1 MTLLL
6 RLAFI
11 TLMAASLATGGGW
24 LGAGWIVGAVLALAG
39 AGLAQWLYHQG
50 VTRPLRVA
58 GSRIAALEQRNALA
72 QAFMDNAPV
81 VIAAKDKEGR
91 YLTANAEFERMH
103 RIGNDQL
110 RGKLDGELDIM
121 PSETARTVRA
131 NDLRVLESGETL
143 TYQVPMQ
150 SPRGWRQMETIKFP
164 LYGANRQVIGV
175 GLVAADVTEREV
187 TNEKFARVFHAS
199 PNWIVITRLADGVI
213 IDANEGFEHSSGHS
227 RQAAI
232 GQPVKTLNIWVNPQ
246 QRADIIERLLRDGRV
261 TDAKVQMRR
270 RDNEIRDFVA
280 NAALISLEGQINSH
294 AVWIAR
300 DVTEEQAVHGQF
312 VAAFRLSPDFMSIS
326 RAKDGRYVEV
336 NAAFERFTGYRRDE
350 VIGKT
355 SVEIGLWHDPAE
367 RVTLIAALE
376 RDTEV
381 RDFHVHLCNR
391 NGLVREGVGYAAV
404 FETRGER
411 YMIAMMRDVTD
422 AHLAERALR
431 ESEARFANLFEL
443 SPIPTSYSF
452 DTDNYTTHYRNAAF
466 EATFGYPR
474 NDAAGRSVG
483 ELGFWVHPQDAMR
496 ARQMRLDAL
505 PVDNWVVELRH
516 ADGRHLWAA
525 IFGRVI
531 VEPQRTILVTTV
543 FDITEQRHTQN
554 QVEEL
559 NVRLEDRVRERT
571 AQLQAANAELSL
583 ALQTL
588 EQARDRLVQSEKL
601 ASLGSLV
608 AGVAHELNTPI
619 GNGLTVASALDER
632 VRVFA
637 DAARRPMQRSTME
650 QFITETQL
658 AADLL
663 VRSLGR
669 AATLVASFKQVAV
682 DQTSSQR
689 RSFDLANLLAE
700 VLITIGPAIRHAHCE
715 VVAEVPDGLSLDSF
729 PGPLVQVLTNLINN
743 ALVHGFAPGQSG
755 RIRVGAVTTNP
766 GQIEVSVRDNG
777 KGIAPTHIKRIFDPF
792 FTTRLGQGGSGLGL
806 HVVHN
811 IVTGILGGRV
821 EVQSAVGEGCQ
832 FVLHLPVVAP
842 LPVDLTSV
850 HDATP

>member
-6 RLAFI
+6 RWVFTTFVAV
-11 TLMAASLATGGGW
+11 SLVAGSVL
-24 LGAGWIVGAVLALAG
+24 LGAGWIIGAALGLAG
-39 AGLAQWLYHQG
+39 AGLAQWLFHLG
-50 VTRPLRVA
+50 VTRPLRIA
-58 GSRIAALEQRNALA
+58 RSRMAALEQKNALA

-91 YLTANAEFERMH
+91 YLTANAEFERVH
-103 RIGNDQL
+103 RVGIAQL
-110 RGKLDGELDIM
+110 RGRLDSELDIM
-121 PSETARTVRA
+121 VPETAQTVRA
-131 NDLRVLESGETL
+131 NDLRVIETGETL
-143 TYQVPMQ
+143 TYQVTVQ

-199 PNWIVITRLADGVI
+199 PNWIVITRLSDGVV
-213 IDANEGFEHSSGHS
+213 IDANEGFERISGHS
-227 RQAAI
+227 RKAAI
-232 GQPVKTLNIWVNPQ
+232 GHPIGLLNVWFNPQ
-246 QRADIIERLLRDGRV
+246 QRADIVEHLLRDGQV
-261 TDAKVQMRR
+261 ADAKVQMRR
-270 RDNEIRDFVA
+270 ADQEIRDCVV
-280 NAALISLEGQINSH
+280 NATLISLEGQSNSH

-312 VAAFRLSPDFMSIS
+312 VAAFRLTPDFMSIS
-326 RAKDGRYVEV
+326 RARDGRYVEV

-367 RVTLIAALE
+367 RTALIAALE

-381 RDFHVHLCNR
+381 RDFHVHLCN
-391 NGLVREGVGYAAV
+391 GQGQVREGLGYAAV

-431 ESEARFANLFEL
+431 ESEARFANLFEM
-443 SPIPTSYSF
+443 SPIPTSYCF
-452 DTDNYTTHYRNAAF
+452 DTDNFTTNYRNAAF
-466 EATFGYPR
+466 ETAFGYPR
-474 NDAAGRSVG
+474 NDTATRSAA
-483 ELGFWVHPQDAMR
+483 ELGFWVHPQDSIR
-496 ARQMRLDAL
+496 ARQMRLDAQ

-516 ADGRHLWAA
+516 ADGRHLWAS

-531 VEPQRTILVTTV
+531 VEPQRRILVTTV
-543 FDITEQRHTQN
+543 FDITEQRRTQS

-559 NVRLEDRVRERT
+559 NARLEDRVRERT
-571 AQLQAANAELSL
+571 AQLQAANAEVSQ

-632 VRVFA
+632 VREFA
-637 DAARRPMQRSTME
+637 DAAKRPLQRSTLE

-669 AATLVASFKQVAV
+669 AATLVSSFKQVAV

-689 RSFDLANLLAE
+689 RSFDLANLLEE
-700 VLITIGPAIRHAHCE
+700 VLMTISPAIRHAHCE
-715 VVAEVPDGLSLDSF
+715 VVAEVPDGLSFDSF

-743 ALVHGFAPGQSG
+743 ALVHGFEPGQGG
-755 RIRVGAVTTNP
+755 RIRVHATATDP
-766 GQIEVSVRDNG
+766 GQIEISVQDNG
-777 KGIAPTHIKRIFDPF
+777 KGIAPVHIKRIFDPF

-806 HVVHN
+806 HIVHN
-811 IVTGILGGRV
+811 IVTSVLGGRV
-821 EVQSAVGEGCQ
+821 EVESAVGEGCQ
-832 FVLHLPVVAP
+832 FVLHLPTVAP
-842 LPVDLTSV
+842 RAVDLTSGY
-850 HDATP
+850 DATP